1 MTLCYEMVYIVDLA
15 MPWEGS
21 VEKFSKS
28 KLDSYLN
35 VAADIQLS
43 TVKVEEPT
51 EIDCS
56 ACVATS
62 TVRLKHAGVQYRA
75 HHQTSL
81 TSSTVKDLSAADTA
95 GHWIWI
101 RQQNTIWATKATST
115 WCHGG
120 GVNLGC

>member
-1 MTLCYEMVYIVDLA
+1 MTLCYEMVYIVDLT

-35 VAADIQLS
+35 VAADVQLS
-43 TVKVEEPT
+43 TVKVGNPQRLT
-51 EIDCS
+51 AAPAS
-56 ACVATS
+56 S

-81 TSSTVKDLSAADTA
+81 TSSTIKDLSAADIA

-120 GVNLGC
+120 VNLGC